1 MLKAL
6 VAGVVVGGFL
16 VAMFARTGKRRH
28 QSQTGKDHRR
38 TEMTAEEKII
48 ARAQAISA
56 ERPET
61 ATPDQNF
68 LRDWA
73 YGNAGLEDESITVE
87 QVERVLGGRT
97 A

>member
-16 VAMFARTGKRRH
+16 TVVFARTGKRRH
-28 QSQTGKDHRR
+28 QTQTSMDHRR
-38 TEMTAEEKII
+38 TEMTAEEKVI
-48 ARAQAISA
+48 ARAQALLA

-87 QVERVLGGRT
+87 QVERVLAGRT